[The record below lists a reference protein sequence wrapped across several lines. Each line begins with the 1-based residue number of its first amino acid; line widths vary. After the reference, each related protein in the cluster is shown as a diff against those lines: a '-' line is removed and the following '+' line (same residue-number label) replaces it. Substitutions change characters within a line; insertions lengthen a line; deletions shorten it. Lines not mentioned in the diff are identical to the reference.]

1 MSHSSSSATQPL
13 SDILPWGNPITVAV
27 HQSDRRDS
35 GNAIDDIPSS
45 SRHRGHAPAVGV
57 DYRTLLVTDGPS
69 SDGRFLLHALALQFL
84 SSSHHHPPSRH
95 SVVRSTAA
103 VDDDEDEASPPPRA
117 LEGAV
122 LWIACTP
129 LIERQIVTGLRR
141 GSQHDL
147 GGGNLA
153 SGGSPTSG
161 WAEGGGRIS
170 IVSVPLELADA
181 ALDREDFSHDAYLR
195 GLHER
200 IVHWLDHRELAQ
212 TIPSRERR
220 RRRASLGG
228 NRAKLGPN
236 LIVID
241 GATSLAT
248 LCGYKLTSMFLS
260 SVRSS
265 MKKRSGGCFSSSSSL
280 DAKSSLSSAT
290 GRIDTTNL
298 IVTTVDLLAIR
309 VSSPDDGGLYHVDS
323 NESTK
328 AEKLRSEYARLF
340 RPWLGLGSGA
350 FSQDEDGVG
359 TSIPLMEE
367 QSNYLCLSPYS
378 IPSLLYRS
386 GLFEIA
392 DGIVDVSPL
401 ESGYARDVLG
411 RLSFGA
417 TWSGKGWWG
426 IASNTAGSAKNGSG
440 VVGTAKREGLIR
452 AYASICVNYR
462 CDDSGVRVMRLR
474 SR

>member
-13 SDILPWGNPITVAV
+13 SDILPWGNPITVA
-27 HQSDRRDS
+27 DS
-35 GNAIDDIPSS
+35 LDCVNSIDDIPSL
-45 SRHRGHAPAVGV
+45 SRHQGHAPVVGV
-57 DYRTLLVTDGPS
+57 DYRTLLVTDGP

-84 SSSHHHPPSRH
+84 SSRHHPPPSSRP
-95 SVVRSTAA
+95 VVRPAA
-103 VDDDEDEASPPPRA
+103 AAPTRA

-129 LIERQIVTGLRR
+129 VIERQIVTGLRR

-147 GGGNLA
+147 GGVNLA
-153 SGGSPTSG
+153 TGGPPASG
-161 WAEGGGRIS
+161 WAEGGRRIG

-181 ALDREDFSHDAYLR
+181 ALEREGFTHDTYLKR
-195 GLHER
+195 LHQR

-212 TIPSRERR
+212 ATPPSGRR
-220 RRRASLGG
+220 RMRPLGG
-228 NRAKLGPN
+228 NRATLGPN
-236 LIVID
+236 LVIID
-241 GATSLAT
+241 GATALAT
-248 LCGYKLTSMFLS
+248 LFGDKLASMFLS
-260 SVRSS
+260 RVRSS
-265 MKKRSGGCFSSSSSL
+265 MKKRSGGCRSSSSSL
-280 DAKSSLSSAT
+280 DAELSLSPAT
-290 GRIDTTNL
+290 GGIDMTNAT
-298 IVTTVDLLAIR
+298 VTTVDLLAIL
-309 VSSPDDGGLYHVDS
+309 VSSPDDGGLYHVDGDD
-323 NESTK
+323 STK
-328 AEKLRSEYARLF
+328 AEKLRSEYARLL
-340 RPWLGLGSGA
+340 RPWLGFGSGV
-350 FSQDEDGVG
+350 FGQDEDRVG

-367 QSNYLCLSPYS
+367 QSNYLCLSPDS
-378 IPSLLYRS
+378 VPSMLYRS

-426 IASNTAGSAKNGSG
+426 IAGNTATRNTAGA
-440 VVGTAKREGLIR
+440 VGNKRREGLVR

-474 SR
+474 ST